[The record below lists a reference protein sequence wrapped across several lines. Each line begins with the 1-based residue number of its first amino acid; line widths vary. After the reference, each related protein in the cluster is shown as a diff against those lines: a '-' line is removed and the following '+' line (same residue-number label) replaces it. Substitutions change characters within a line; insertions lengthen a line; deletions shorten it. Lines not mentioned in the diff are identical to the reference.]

1 MGTTTLLVI
10 DMQNAYFN
18 NSALER
24 EQEKLI
30 KMCNE
35 LLAHAQKSN
44 WPIYVIRT
52 VHNRDKSTWTLNM
65 LDDGSGYLHEDST
78 DSALVDGLRM
88 EHAVQMTKT
97 RDSAFFDT
105 DLLTHLHAHG
115 VESVV
120 ICGVSTHS
128 CVMLT
133 AADAY
138 AANLRVTL
146 AQDAIYSHDPTYHDS
161 TFTMLHQ
168 EYRQKILTNKAIITG
183 LN

>member
-1 MGTTTLLVI
+1 MGTTALLVI

-24 EQEKLI
+24 ERENLI
-30 KMCNE
+30 ATCNE
-35 LLAHAQKSN
+35 LLAHAQKLN

-52 VHNRDKSTWTLNM
+52 IHDRDKSTWTLNM
-65 LDDGSGYLHEDST
+65 LDDGSGYLFEDSS
-78 DSALVDGLRM
+78 DSALVEGLLTERT
-88 EHAVQMTKT
+88 VQMTKT

-115 VESVV
+115 VENVV

-146 AQDAIYSHDPTYHDS
+146 AQDAIYSHDPAYHDS

-168 EYRQKILTNKAIITG
+168 EYRQKILSNKDIIASS
-183 LN
+183 